1 MKKQVVDN
9 ENIPYSV
16 GAKDSVI
23 DAVVKKVIY
32 PFGARKIKESNFKV
46 LKFDPNLNGN
56 KKRNRQ
62 AKCIK
67 RRYS

>member
-23 DAVVKKVIY
+23 DAMVKKVI
-32 PFGARKIKESNFKV
+32 
-46 LKFDPNLNGN
+46 
-56 KKRNRQ
+56 
-62 AKCIK
+62 
-67 RRYS
+67 